1 MPIVNSIAA
10 LEPEMTAWR
19 RHLHQHPEL
28 GLDCFKTAEFVVEK
42 LKGFGITEIH
52 TGIARTGVVAVIEG
66 QGPGR
71 TIGLRADMDALPME
85 DLSGT
90 EHASRVPGMAHTC
103 GHDGHTTMLLG
114 AAKYLAET
122 RNFSGKV
129 ALIFQPAEE
138 NEGGGRIMVEEGMMD
153 RFDIEEVY
161 GIHNMPG
168 GAVGHMHTNCGALL
182 AGVDEF
188 TIRITGQGGHGA
200 MPFQTR
206 DPVVC
211 AASMVQ
217 ALQTIVSRNTDALDR
232 LVVSVTQI
240 HTGSAMNIVP
250 ETAMLNGTVRYFD
263 KDVQAVVK
271 ERMGEI
277 AEFQAKSFGMRA
289 ELDYIEGYPP
299 TINHPGA
306 GGIRGRGRARG
317 RGRRGG
323 RPRRAADHAGRG
335 FLLHAG
341 GTARGLSLPGSG
353 RHAGLPPPEVRFQ
366 RPGRAGGGQL
376 FRPPRGKGLAA
387 GLNLRVSLGRKYLR
401 G

>member
-10 LEPEMTAWR
+10 SEPQMTEWR
-19 RHLHQHPEL
+19 RYLHQHPEL
-28 GLDCFKTAEFVVEK
+28 GLDCFETAEFVVER
-42 LKGFGITEIH
+42 LKDFGITDIH
-52 TGIARTGVVAVIEG
+52 TGIARSGVVAIIEG
-66 QGPGR
+66 RGPGR

-90 EHASRVPGMAHTC
+90 DHASTVPGMAHTC

-122 RNFSGKV
+122 RNFAGKV

-153 RFDIEEVY
+153 RFDIDEVY

-168 GAVGHMHTNCGALL
+168 GPVGHLHTNRGALM

-188 TIRITGQGGHGA
+188 TIRITGVGGHGA

-206 DPVVC
+206 DPVVT

-217 ALQTIVSRNTDALDR
+217 ALQTIVSRNVDALDR

-250 ETAMLNGTVRYFD
+250 ETAVLNGTVRYFD
-263 KDVQAVVK
+263 KAVQAVVK
-271 ERMGEI
+271 ERMAEI
-277 AEFQAKSFGMRA
+277 VEFQAKSFGMSA
-289 ELDYIEGYPP
+289 TLDYIEGYPP
-299 TINHPGA
+299 TVNHPEQAEFAAEVAREVVGA
-306 GGIRGRGRARG
+306 DAVDIDS
-317 RGRRGG
+317 
-323 RPRRAADHAGRG
+323 PPIM
-335 FLLHAG
+335 
-341 GTARGLSLPGSG
+341 PGEDFSYMLE
-353 RHAGLPPPEVRFQ
+353 A
-366 RPGRAGGGQL
+366 RPGAYLFLGQGDT
-376 FRPPRGKGLAA
+376 PGCHHP
-387 GLNLRVSLGRKYLR
+387 KYDFNDSIAPVGASFFARLVEKALPL
-401 G
+401 

>member
-10 LEPEMTAWR
+10 SEPQMTEWR
-19 RHLHQHPEL
+19 RYLHQHPEL
-28 GLDCFKTAEFVVEK
+28 GLDCYKTAEFVVER
-42 LKGFGITEIH
+42 LKEFGITDIH
-52 TGIARTGVVAVIEG
+52 TGIARTGVVAIIEG
-66 QGPGR
+66 RGPGR
-71 TIGLRADMDALPME
+71 TIGLRADMDALPMQ

-90 EHASRVPGMAHTC
+90 EHASTIPGMAHTC

-122 RNFSGKV
+122 RNFAGKV

-153 RFDIEEVY
+153 RFGIDEVY

-168 GAVGHMHTNCGALL
+168 GKVGHLHTNRGALL

-188 TIRITGQGGHGA
+188 MIEITGQGGHGA

-206 DPVVC
+206 DPVVT

-217 ALQTIVSRNTDALDR
+217 ALQTIVSRNVDALDR

-263 KDVQAVVK
+263 KDIQAVVK
-271 ERMGEI
+271 ERMAEI
-277 AEFQAKSFGMRA
+277 VEHQAKSFGMTA
-289 ELDYIEGYPP
+289 TLDYVEGYPP
-299 TINHPGA
+299 TINHPAQAEFAAEVARELVGA
-306 GGIRGRGRARG
+306 DAVDIDA
-317 RGRRGG
+317 
-323 RPRRAADHAGRG
+323 PPIM
-335 FLLHAG
+335 
-341 GTARGLSLPGSG
+341 PGEDFSYMLE
-353 RHAGLPPPEVRFQ
+353 A
-366 RPGRAGGGQL
+366 RPGAYLFLGQGDT
-376 FRPPRGKGLAA
+376 PVCHHP
-387 GLNLRVSLGRKYLR
+387 KYDFNDTIAPVGASFFARLVEKALPL
-401 G
+401 

>member
-10 LEPEMTAWR
+10 LEPEMTEWR
-19 RHLHQHPEL
+19 RFLHQHPEL

-52 TGIARTGVVAVIEG
+52 TGIARTGVVAIIEG
-66 QGPGR
+66 RGPGR

-90 EHASRVPGMAHTC
+90 DHASTVPGMAHTC

-153 RFDIEEVY
+153 RFGIEEVY

-168 GAVGHMHTNCGALL
+168 GAVGHMYTNRGALL

-188 TIRITGQGGHGA
+188 TIKITGQGGHGA

-217 ALQTIVSRNTDALDR
+217 ALQTIVSRNVDALDR

-250 ETAMLNGTVRYFD
+250 ETALLNGTVRYFD
-263 KDVQAVVK
+263 KEVQAVVK
-271 ERMGEI
+271 TRMAEI

-289 ELDYIEGYPP
+289 ELDYVEGYPP
-299 TINHPGA
+299 TINHPEQAEFAASVAQEVVGA
-306 GGIRGRGRARG
+306 EAVDLDSPPIMPGEDFSYMLEARPGAYLFLGQGDTPVCHHPQYDFNDGIAPVGASFFARLVEK
-317 RGRRGG
+317 
-323 RPRRAADHAGRG
+323 A
-335 FLLHAG
+335 
-341 GTARGLSLPGSG
+341 
-353 RHAGLPPPEVRFQ
+353 LPP
-366 RPGRAGGGQL
+366 G
-376 FRPPRGKGLAA
+376 
-387 GLNLRVSLGRKYLR
+387 
-401 G
+401 

>member
-10 LEPEMTAWR
+10 LEPEMTEWR
-19 RHLHQHPEL
+19 RFLHQHPEL

-42 LKGFGITEIH
+42 LKGFGITEVH
-52 TGIARTGVVAVIEG
+52 TGIARTGVVAIIEG
-66 QGPGR
+66 RGPGR

-90 EHASRVPGMAHTC
+90 DHASTVPGMAHTC

-153 RFDIEEVY
+153 RFGIDEVY

-168 GAVGHMHTNCGALL
+168 GAVGHMYTNRGALL

-217 ALQTIVSRNTDALDR
+217 ALQTIVSRNVDALDR

-250 ETAMLNGTVRYFD
+250 ETALLNGTVRYFD
-263 KDVQAVVK
+263 KEVQAVVK
-271 ERMGEI
+271 TRMAEI

-289 ELDYIEGYPP
+289 ELDYVEGYPP
-299 TINHPGA
+299 TINHPEQAEFAASVAQEVVGA
-306 GGIRGRGRARG
+306 EAVDLESPPIMPGEDFSYMLEARPGAYLFLGQGDTPVCHHPQYDFNDGIAPVGASFFARLVEK
-317 RGRRGG
+317 
-323 RPRRAADHAGRG
+323 A
-335 FLLHAG
+335 
-341 GTARGLSLPGSG
+341 
-353 RHAGLPPPEVRFQ
+353 LPP
-366 RPGRAGGGQL
+366 G
-376 FRPPRGKGLAA
+376 
-387 GLNLRVSLGRKYLR
+387 
-401 G
+401 

>member
-10 LEPEMTAWR
+10 MEPEMTAWR
-19 RHLHQHPEL
+19 QHLHQHPEL
-28 GLDCFKTAEFVVEK
+28 GLDCFKTADFVVER

-52 TGIARTGVVAVIEG
+52 TGIARTGVVAIVEG
-66 QGPGR
+66 RAPGR

-90 EHASRVPGMAHTC
+90 EHASKVPGMAHTC

-122 RNFSGKV
+122 RNFAGRV

-168 GAVGHMHTNCGALL
+168 GEVGQMLTNRGALL

-188 TIRITGQGGHGA
+188 TIIITGQGGHGA

-217 ALQTIVSRNTDALDR
+217 ALQTIVSRNVDALER

-250 ETAMLNGTVRYFD
+250 ETAVLNGTVRYFD
-263 KDVQAVVK
+263 KDVQTLVK
-271 ERMGEI
+271 SRMAEI
-277 AEFQAKSFGMRA
+277 AEFQAKSFGMSA
-289 ELDYIEGYPP
+289 ELDYIDGYPP
-299 TINHPGA
+299 TINHPEQAEFAAQVAREVVGA
-306 GGIRGRGRARG
+306 DAVDIDS
-317 RGRRGG
+317 
-323 RPRRAADHAGRG
+323 PPIM
-335 FLLHAG
+335 
-341 GTARGLSLPGSG
+341 PGEDFSYMLE
-353 RHAGLPPPEVRFQ
+353 A
-366 RPGRAGGGQL
+366 RPGAYLFLGQGDTPVCHHPKYDFNDSIAPIGASFFARL
-376 FRPPRGKGLAA
+376 VEKALP
-387 GLNLRVSLGRKYLR
+387 LG
-401 G
+401 

>member
-10 LEPEMTAWR
+10 AEPQMTEWR
-19 RHLHQHPEL
+19 RYLHQHPEL
-28 GLDCFKTAEFVVEK
+28 GLDCFKTADFVVER
-42 LKGFGITEIH
+42 LKDFGITDIH
-52 TGIARTGVVAVIEG
+52 TGIARTGVVAIIEG
-66 QGPGR
+66 RGPGR

-90 EHASRVPGMAHTC
+90 DYASKVPGMAHTC

-122 RNFSGKV
+122 RNFAGKV

-153 RFDIEEVY
+153 RFGIDEVY

-168 GAVGHMHTNCGALL
+168 GPVGHLHTNRGALL

-188 TIRITGQGGHGA
+188 TIEITGVGGHGA

-206 DPVVC
+206 DPVVT

-217 ALQTIVSRNTDALDR
+217 ALQTIVSRNVDALDR

-250 ETAMLNGTVRYFD
+250 EKAVLNGTVRYFD
-263 KDVQAVVK
+263 KAVQAVVK
-271 ERMGEI
+271 ERMAEI
-277 AEFQAKSFGMRA
+277 VEHQARSFGMSA
-289 ELDYIEGYPP
+289 TLEYIEGYPP
-299 TINHPGA
+299 TVNHPEQAEFAAEVAREVVGA
-306 GGIRGRGRARG
+306 DAVDIDS
-317 RGRRGG
+317 
-323 RPRRAADHAGRG
+323 PPIM
-335 FLLHAG
+335 
-341 GTARGLSLPGSG
+341 PGEDFSYMLE
-353 RHAGLPPPEVRFQ
+353 A
-366 RPGRAGGGQL
+366 RPGAYLFLGQGDT
-376 FRPPRGKGLAA
+376 PGCHHP
-387 GLNLRVSLGRKYLR
+387 KYDFNDTIAPVGASFFARLVEKALPL
-401 G
+401 